1 MSKAIPGTIGFI
13 GVGSMGAPMARRLL
27 QNGQELIVCDINPRA
42 VRKLAALGARTA
54 DSPGE
59 VAARAAT
66 IMLCLSSLDAIR
78 EVVCGDRGVLR
89 GRASRVCVNL
99 STTGS
104 VFIGE
109 IAAACRKHGIAL
121 LDCPI
126 TGGAAGAAAGTL
138 SISVSGPKTHYR
150 RLRPTL
156 ALLAKHLFYVGN
168 RAGQAQTMKLINNL
182 LSFIAF
188 AGTCEAFVMG
198 AKAGLDP
205 DLMVDVINA
214 GTGRNSATEFKMPR
228 NVLPRTFDYGAKMAI
243 SWKDLSLCL
252 KEAEALGVT
261 MWVSNAVR
269 QLFGFAIAHGGA
281 TQDVTTLIKW
291 LEAWAGVEVR
301 GKAAV
306 KAFRAKPDY

>member
-1 MSKAIPGTIGFI
+1 MAGAIPGMIGFI

-27 QNGQELIVCDINPRA
+27 QNGHKLIVCDVNSRA
-42 VRKLAALGARTA
+42 VKELAALGARTA
-54 DSPGE
+54 RSPKE

-66 IMLCLSSLDAIR
+66 IMLCLPSLDAIR
-78 EVVCGDRGVLR
+78 EVVCGERGVLQ
-89 GRASRVCVNL
+89 GGALRVCVNL

-104 VFIGE
+104 VFIAE
-109 IAAACRKHGIAL
+109 MAAQCRKHEVAL

-126 TGGAAGAAAGTL
+126 TGGASGAAAGTL
-138 SISVSGPKTHYR
+138 SISVSGPKTHF
-150 RLRPTL
+150 LQMRPTL
-156 ALLAKHLFYVGN
+156 ALLAKHVFYVGG

-205 DLMVDVINA
+205 DLMVEVINT

-243 SWKDLSLCL
+243 GWKDLSLCL

-261 MWVSNAVR
+261 MWVANAVR

-291 LEAWAGVEVR
+291 VEGWAGVEVR
-301 GKAAV
+301 GKAAAQGSRV
-306 KAFRAKPDY
+306 KRK